1 MEMVE
6 ISSREDKF
14 RIREKI
20 NMMLEMFMFR
30 YDV

>member
-1 MEMVE
+1 MVE